1 MCERCIELDRKI
13 AHYRAILSRIRDQAV
28 VDGVSK
34 LIAELMAEKATIHS
48 AGKE

>member
-34 LIAELMAEKATIHS
+34 LMAEKATIHS